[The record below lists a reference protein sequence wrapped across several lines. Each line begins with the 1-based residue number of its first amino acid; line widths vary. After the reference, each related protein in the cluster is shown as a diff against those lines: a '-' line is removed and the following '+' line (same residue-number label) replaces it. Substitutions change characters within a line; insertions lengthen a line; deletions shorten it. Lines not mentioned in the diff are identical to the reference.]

1 VSRIGKLPVSIPQ
14 GVTVDI
20 KDSIVSVKGPKG
32 QDAVKYNQ
40 ELKVVKKDDQI
51 LVTRSDD
58 SKNQMALHGLT
69 RVLIANTIEGV
80 TKGFEKILEIQGVG
94 YSAEMKGISI
104 LINVGYSHPVLFTPS
119 KDVKIEIPKNMVI
132 KISGI
137 NKQIVGQVAAKIR
150 DIRRPEPYKGKGI
163 RYQNEYV
170 RRKAG
175 KKVGAA

>member
-1 VSRIGKLPVSIPQ
+1 MSRIGKLPVSIPQ